1 MDINLEANKFL
12 FELKV
17 GEGYNDIVVIK
28 RTKKR
33 IYFSNNIIVHIKKLE
48 NGLLYLDSKLN
59 NKKYPI
65 INQVLRDIE
74 GWLVYKKLTENYG
87 FKKSSKWIASNFR

>member
-12 FELKV
+12 FELEV
-17 GEGYNDIVVIK
+17 GQGYNDVIVTK
-28 RTKKR
+28 KTKKR
-33 IYFSNNIIVHIKKLE
+33 IYLSNGTIIHIKKLKS
-48 NGLLYLDSKLN
+48 GLLYLDSKLN

-74 GWLVYKKLTENYG
+74 GWLVYKKLTENY
-87 FKKSSKWIASNFR
+87 KKGKKII

>member
-12 FELKV
+12 FEIKV
-17 GEGYNDIVVIK
+17 GQGYNNVTVTK

-33 IYFSNNIIVHIKKLE
+33 IHFSNGTIVHIKKLK

-87 FKKSSKWIASNFR
+87 LI

>member
-12 FELKV
+12 FELNV
-17 GEGYNDIVVIK
+17 DEGYNDVLVTK

-33 IYFSNNIIVHIKKLE
+33 IHLSNGVIIHIKKLD

-59 NKKYPI
+59 SKKYPI

-74 GWLVYKKLTENYG
+74 GFLVYKKITKNYG
-87 FKKSSKWIASNFR
+87 SI

>member
-1 MDINLEANKFL
+1 MNINLEANKFL
-12 FELKV
+12 FELEV
-17 GEGYNDIVVIK
+17 GKGYNDVIVTK
-28 RTKKR
+28 KTKKR
-33 IYFSNNIIVHIKKLE
+33 IYLSNGVIIHIKKLKS
-48 NGLLYLDSKLN
+48 GLLYLDSKLN

-87 FKKSSKWIASNFR
+87 FI

>member
-12 FELKV
+12 FELEV
-17 GEGYNDIVVIK
+17 GQGYNDVLVTK

-33 IYFSNNIIVHIKKLE
+33 IHFSNGVIVHIIKLE

-59 NKKYPI
+59 NKNNKKYPVI
-65 INQVLRDIE
+65 YQVLRDIE
-74 GWLVYKKLTENYG
+74 GWLVYKKLTDNI
-87 FKKSSKWIASNFR
+87 WN